1 MDNVDEEKAKPALGD
16 QILQF
21 LEASHTWKPT
31 SNTITSCMMVFLM
44 AMSFAIGG
52 LLGGIAGG
60 GLVLWAIGERAT
72 PRQQETNSAD
82 IGQTAAVLEPPPTAT
97 ATPVPSVTPA
107 PPQAT
112 PTPTFTPVLTHT
124 PTPSIADSV
133 SQVLPAVVTIINRQV
148 GLGGLGTNVDSRIRG
163 SGTIVDPRGYIATN
177 YHVIQGAGELTV
189 VLGSGAE
196 LPARL
201 VATDIPKDIA
211 LVRVENGNLPT
222 ATWGDSGAVRLG
234 EWAIVIGSALGDFPN
249 SVTVGVISGLD
260 RSLALEGDIQVNGL
274 IQTDAAINKGNS
286 GGPLVN
292 QRGEVIGI
300 NTFIIRENQRVGV
313 AEGIGFAIPSSL
325 ARQLIEQWIVADQAK
340 NTP

>member
-1 MDNVDEEKAKPALGD
+1 MDESQRDTDVEKAKPALDD
-16 QILQF
+16 QILPPCEKGGLLPF
-21 LEASHTWKPT
+21 KLTPGS
-31 SNTITSCMMVFLM
+31 ITTCMIVLLI
-44 AMSFAIGG
+44 ATSFAIGG

-60 GLVLWAIGERAT
+60 GLVLWAVGEQAK
-72 PRQQETNSAD
+72 PWQQPTDS
-82 IGQTAAVLEPPPTAT
+82 TAVGEPAAALELPPTST
-97 ATPVPSVTPA
+97 AIPVPTVTPTL
-107 PPQAT
+107 PPA
-112 PTPTFTPVLTHT
+112 T
-124 PTPSIADSV
+124 PTPSIADGV
-133 SQVLPAVVTIINRQV
+133 SQVLPAVVTIINRRT
-148 GLGGLGTNVDSRIRG
+148 GADRTGNNADARIRG
-163 SGTIVDPRGYIATN
+163 SGTIVDPRGYVATN
-177 YHVIQGAGELTV
+177 YHVVQGATELTV
-189 VLGSGAE
+189 ILGSGME

-222 ATWGDSGAVRLG
+222 ATWGDSEAVRLG

-260 RSLALEGDIQVNGL
+260 RSLALEGDIQIDGL

-340 NTP
+340 